1 MVDITIRE
9 LEEKDLFNGF
19 LESMDSL
26 KLASNLDR
34 EKAKEIFEKIS
45 SNSNHLVYV
54 AILDGRVVG
63 STTMFIEPKFIHD
76 GGNVAHIEDVV
87 VSKDYQ
93 GKGIGE
99 MLMRSLL
106 DLAKD
111 NNCYKTIL
119 DCSDD
124 VKPFFVIR
132 YYLIYREIVDML
144 FCRRF
149 YPQCR

>member
-9 LEEKDLFNGF
+9 LEENDLSNGF

-26 KLASNLDR
+26 KLASNLDK
-34 EKAKEIFEKIS
+34 EKALEIFKKIKD
-45 SNSNHLVYV
+45 NSNHFVYV

-63 STTMFIEPKFIHD
+63 STSMIIEPKFIHD

-87 VSKDYQ
+87 VSKEFQ

-99 MLMRSLL
+99 MLMQSLL
-106 DLAKD
+106 ELAKN

-119 DCSDD
+119 DCSDE
-124 VKPFFVIR
+124 VKPFYEKIGFKKTSNG
-132 YYLIYREIVDML
+132 M
-144 FCRRF
+144 RF
-149 YPQCR
+149 DHI

>member
-1 MVDITIRE
+1 MVDVTIRE

-26 KLASNLDR
+26 KLASNLDID
-34 EKAKEIFEKIS
+34 KAKEIFEKIS
-45 SNSNHLVYV
+45 SNSNHFIYV

-63 STTMFIEPKFIHD
+63 STSMLIEPKFIHN

-99 MLMRSLL
+99 MLMRTLL

-111 NNCYKTIL
+111 NKCYKTIL
-119 DCSDD
+119 DCTDE
-124 VKPFFVIR
+124 VKPFYEKIGFKITSNGMR
-132 YYLIYREIVDML
+132 YDHS
-144 FCRRF
+144 
-149 YPQCR
+149 

>member
-1 MVDITIRE
+1 MIDITIRE

-26 KLASNLDR
+26 KLASNLDI

-45 SNSNHLVYV
+45 SNSNHFVYV

-63 STTMFIEPKFIHD
+63 STTMLIEPKFIHN

-119 DCSDD
+119 DCTDE
-124 VKPFFVIR
+124 VKPFYEKIGFKRTSNGMR
-132 YYLIYREIVDML
+132 YDHS
-144 FCRRF
+144 
-149 YPQCR
+149 

>member
-26 KLASNLDR
+26 KLASNLDI

-45 SNSNHLVYV
+45 TNSNHFVYV
-54 AILDGRVVG
+54 AILDGRVIG
-63 STTMFIEPKFIHD
+63 STTMLIEPKFIHD

-106 DLAKD
+106 ELAKD

-119 DCSDD
+119 DCTDE
-124 VKPFFVIR
+124 VKPFYEKIGFKRTSNGMR
-132 YYLIYREIVDML
+132 YDHS
-144 FCRRF
+144 
-149 YPQCR
+149 

>member
-63 STTMFIEPKFIHD
+63 STTMLIEPKFIHD

-124 VKPFFVIR
+124 VKPFYEKIGFKKTSNGMR
-132 YYLIYREIVDML
+132 YDHS
-144 FCRRF
+144 
-149 YPQCR
+149 

>member
-26 KLASNLDR
+26 KLASNLDI

-45 SNSNHLVYV
+45 SNSNHFVYV

-63 STTMFIEPKFIHD
+63 STTMLIEPKFIHN

-99 MLMRSLL
+99 MLMRTLL

-119 DCSDD
+119 DCTDE
-124 VKPFFVIR
+124 VKPFYEKIGFKIISNGMR
-132 YYLIYREIVDML
+132 YDHS
-144 FCRRF
+144 
-149 YPQCR
+149 

>member
-26 KLASNLDR
+26 KLASNLDID
-34 EKAKEIFEKIS
+34 KAKEIFEKIS
-45 SNSNHLVYV
+45 SNSNHFIYV

-63 STTMFIEPKFIHD
+63 STSMLIEPKFIHN
-76 GGNVAHIEDVV
+76 GRNVAHIEDVV

-99 MLMRSLL
+99 MLMRTLL

-119 DCSDD
+119 DCTDE
-124 VKPFFVIR
+124 VKPFYEKIGFKIISNGMR
-132 YYLIYREIVDML
+132 YDHS
-144 FCRRF
+144 
-149 YPQCR
+149 

>member
-26 KLASNLDR
+26 KLASNLDI

-45 SNSNHLVYV
+45 SNSNHFVYV

-63 STTMFIEPKFIHD
+63 STTMLIEPKFIHD

-119 DCSDD
+119 DCTDE
-124 VKPFFVIR
+124 VKPFYEKIGFKIISNGMR
-132 YYLIYREIVDML
+132 YDHS
-144 FCRRF
+144 
-149 YPQCR
+149 

>member
-26 KLASNLDR
+26 KLASNLER

-45 SNSNHLVYV
+45 SNSNHFVYV

-63 STTMFIEPKFIHD
+63 STTMLIEPKFIHN

-87 VSKDYQ
+87 VSNEYQ

-99 MLMRSLL
+99 MLMQSLL

-119 DCSDD
+119 YCSDE
-124 VKPFFVIR
+124 VKPFYEKIGFKR
-132 YYLIYREIVDML
+132 TSNGM
-144 FCRRF
+144 RF
-149 YPQCR
+149 DHF

>member
-26 KLASNLDR
+26 KVASNLDR

-45 SNSNHLVYV
+45 SNSNHFVYV

-63 STTMFIEPKFIHD
+63 STTMLIEPKFIHD

-87 VSKDYQ
+87 VSNECQ
-93 GKGIGE
+93 GRGIGE
-99 MLMRSLL
+99 MLMQSLL

-119 DCSDD
+119 DCSDE
-124 VKPFFVIR
+124 VKPFYEKIGFKRTSNGMR
-132 YYLIYREIVDML
+132 YDHS
-144 FCRRF
+144 
-149 YPQCR
+149 

>member
-26 KLASNLDR
+26 KLASNLDT

-45 SNSNHLVYV
+45 SNSNHFVYV

-63 STTMFIEPKFIHD
+63 STTMLIEPKFIHD

-87 VSKDYQ
+87 VSNEYQ

-119 DCSDD
+119 DCSDE
-124 VKPFFVIR
+124 VKPFYEKIGFKRTSNGMR
-132 YYLIYREIVDML
+132 YDHS
-144 FCRRF
+144 
-149 YPQCR
+149 